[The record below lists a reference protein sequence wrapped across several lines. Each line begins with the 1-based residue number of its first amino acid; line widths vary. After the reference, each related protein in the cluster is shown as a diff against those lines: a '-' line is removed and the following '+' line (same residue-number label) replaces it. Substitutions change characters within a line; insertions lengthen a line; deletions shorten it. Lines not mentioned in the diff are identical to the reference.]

1 MRRLT
6 DIFLWAFALI
16 TAVSCVEDFKPDI
29 KDSDVRRVV
38 VDALLTTDTTAH
50 CVRLSASAPYG
61 TPSERIPVISGA
73 RVVLSDGTEET
84 VLSEEKGTGCYYT
97 PENYAAEVGR
107 TYTLRIDGEDQGEAF
122 HFEAQ
127 DIMPPSGVRADAFDY
142 YKLTDS
148 LWVFAIWGQDL
159 PGIISHYAAD
169 LRVNGKSHGYGQWV
183 SIDGYQMF
191 DGNYLNGGEYL
202 FYSAFEGL
210 RDGGEE
216 TLPLKE
222 GDEVDLYF
230 YSMSDFFYTFM
241 TAMLSES
248 IAHLPLFSPQP
259 ANIPTNISGGAAGVF
274 ALAHVTRMHLVIGDP
289 ARTRWEMLADHG
301 MLPAGR

>member
-1 MRRLT
+1 MRKVL
-6 DIFLWAFALI
+6 DITLWLAAMLA
-16 TAVSCVEDFKPDI
+16 AVSCVEDFTPEI
-29 KDSDVRRVV
+29 KEADVRKIV
-38 VDALLTTDTTAH
+38 VDAVLTTEPEAH

-73 RVVLSDGTEET
+73 RVTLSDGSKEVTLKEDD
-84 VLSEEKGTGCYYT
+84 GTGCYYT
-97 PENYAAEVGR
+97 PEDYAAVEGR
-107 TYTLRIDGEDQGEAF
+107 TYTLRIEGEDGGEAF
-122 HFEAQ
+122 SFEAQ
-127 DIMPPSGVRADAFDY
+127 DTMPPCGVRADAFDY
-142 YKLTDS
+142 YKMTDS

-169 LRVNGKSHGYGQWV
+169 LRINGKSHGYGQWV

-216 TLPLKE
+216 TRPLKE

-241 TAMLSES
+241 SAMLSES

-259 ANIPTNISGGAAGVF
+259 ANLPTNLTGGAAGVF
-274 ALAHVTRMHLVIGDP
+274 ALAHVTRMHLVIGNP
-289 ARTRWEMLADHG
+289 ERTRWEMLADHG
-301 MLPAGR
+301 MLPKY

>member
-1 MRRLT
+1 MRRILK
-6 DIFLWAFALI
+6 ILFWALAP
-16 TAVSCVEDFKPDI
+16 AAAASCVEDFTPDI
-29 KDSDVRRVV
+29 KEADIRTVV
-38 VDALLTTDTTAH
+38 VDALITTEAEAH
-50 CVRLSASAPYG
+50 CVKLSASAPYG
-61 TPSERIPVISGA
+61 TPSKDIPAISGA
-73 RVVLSDGTEET
+73 RVTLSDGRREVLLEE
-84 VLSEEKGTGCYYT
+84 EEGTGCYYT
-97 PENYAAEVGR
+97 PADYAAEEGR
-107 TYTLRIDGEDQGEAF
+107 TYTLSIEGEDRGEAF
-122 HFEAQ
+122 RLEAE
-127 DIMPPSGVRADAFDY
+127 DTMPPCGVRADSFDY

-148 LWVFAIWGQDL
+148 LWVFAVWGQDL
-159 PGIISHYAAD
+159 PGIASHYAAD
-169 LRVNGKSHGYGQWV
+169 LRVNGKSHGFGQWV

-259 ANIPTNISGGAAGVF
+259 ANLPTNIRGGAAGVF
-274 ALAHVTRMHLVIGDP
+274 ALAHVTRMRLVIGNP
-289 ARTRWEMLADHG
+289 ERTRLEMLADHG
-301 MLPAGR
+301 MLPGF